1 MDINTFN
8 IADHLETEQDIKGFL
23 KEVVDTGN
31 TSDFI
36 HALNIAAKAKGMS
49 EVAKKAGVT
58 RSSLYKSLSEEGNP
72 RFDTINKI
80 INALG
85 CKLEI
90 V

>member
-8 IADHLETEQDIKGFL
+8 IADHLETENDIKGFL
-23 KEVVDTGN
+23 KEVVDTGD
-31 TSDFI
+31 TSDF
-36 HALNIAAKAKGMS
+36 
-49 EVAKKAGVT
+49 
-58 RSSLYKSLSEEGNP
+58 
-72 RFDTINKI
+72 